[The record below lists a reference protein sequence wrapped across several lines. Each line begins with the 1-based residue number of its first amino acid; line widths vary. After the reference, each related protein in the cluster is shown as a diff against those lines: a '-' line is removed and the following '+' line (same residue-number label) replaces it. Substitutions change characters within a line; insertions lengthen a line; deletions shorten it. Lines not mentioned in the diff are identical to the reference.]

1 MKQSL
6 VCVQFFFESCCPS
19 GRLVL
24 VLGVLVG
31 DLGLR
36 YLFLKYFSS
45 FFSVV
50 LVVVVGSNCTVV
62 VVVVVVRVCS
72 YFVSSVRV
80 GR

>member
-24 VLGVLVG
+24 VLGVVVG

-50 LVVVVGSNCTVV
+50 LVVVGSNCT
-62 VVVVVVRVCS
+62 VVVVVRVCS

>member
-50 LVVVVGSNCTVV
+50 VVVGSNCTV